1 MFSESPG
8 VRFAP
13 LIYGQ
18 IVNIRYKNSSNFT
31 VMQLN
36 PYNDFFIE
44 FITVDGSF
52 NTIVKLFVPYI
63 ISLRVKSE
71 KNQLKIRLE
80 DNDES
85 FYVVSES
92 AVKLGAVCHL
102 IRDFSEFLRQV
113 KYAKFSW
120 KNMIFSLLFNFCPQA
135 RNSMIS
141 APEESSNQ
149 FLNPN
154 SMPSLDD
161 PRSVLVKK
169 SSGYSLDL
177 LWENSKAFEETFFEL
192 KQIVLKEQS
201 TEDIERIVTNL
212 KASFTQSHL
221 ATLFDM
227 YRTGRPLKFGQ
238 ISKDQKQQDRRNLL
252 LSRSDFAHEKAKR
265 SASLKLKKKS
275 KQKKFSDSSKADDFT
290 FISRERSNSQH
301 HRQVDH
307 QTTLKIDTNLWKG
320 VSEAED
326 NNEMSFS
333 NFLTFLSNY
342 QQQPITKNLIE
353 TLQVFFN
360 QIRIESVFFYQKQ
373 VISKI
378 TFVEFCTFCL
388 SKLNSIEDFDAQD
401 ELIDLDLPLHSYF
414 INSSHNTYLIGHQ
427 LYGQSGIEG
436 YERAIDNGIRC
447 VEIDC
452 WDGDDMPI
460 VKHGY
465 TLTKSSSFESV
476 VSWLAKNAFKK
487 SQYPLIISLE
497 VHCKLTNRNKMAEI
511 IKEEFRNRLFVSNLQ
526 KNSPLLLKDV
536 MGKVLIKCGGATRS
550 GTYPSSSDGELPEKV
565 EPLLE
570 IVSLFSFKIPDL
582 SFYGSCRMLSADEE
596 VLVQL
601 IRDSTAFREVSN
613 RSLIRVY
620 PVSTRISSS
629 NYDPLSFWW
638 KGCQMAALNCQDLGD
653 PLLLNKAMFV
663 EGGGSEGGFFPKPS
677 WMLSKEVPKIKKFI
691 IEILASQIVSKQLI
705 TDDVT
710 LQVSLRGHPDDEEAN
725 RCIFQLK
732 IQSNFIHPNLER
744 QIFPFVFKI
753 RYPQIAF
760 FVFKLRKNDQ
770 DVFRAMV
777 KANCVRRGTRALR
790 LYNEKLFHNHFSFL
804 LLKIQEEE

>member
-1 MFSESPG
+1 MFAESPG

-18 IVNIRYKNSSNFT
+18 IVSIRYKNSSNLT

-44 FITVDGSF
+44 FITVDGEF

-63 ISLRVKSE
+63 TSLRVKSE

-120 KNMIFSLLFNFCPQA
+120 KNMIFNLLFNFCPQA
-135 RNSMIS
+135 RSPMIP
-141 APEESSNQ
+141 APEKSSNQ
-149 FLNPN
+149 FLSPN
-154 SMPSLDD
+154 YMSSLDD
-161 PRSVLVKK
+161 PRLVLIRK
-169 SSGYSLDL
+169 STGYSLDL
-177 LWENSKAFEETFFEL
+177 LWESSKAFEETFFEL
-192 KQIVLKEQS
+192 KQIVLKEKN

-227 YRTGRPLKFGQ
+227 YRTGKPLKFGQ
-238 ISKDQKQQDRRNLL
+238 FSKDQKKNDRRNPF
-252 LSRSDFAHEKAKR
+252 LSKSDVDHDKIKR
-265 SASLKLKKKS
+265 SVSLKLKRKS
-275 KQKKFSDSSKADDFT
+275 KQKKFSDSPKADDFV
-290 FISRERSNSQH
+290 FISRERSGSQH
-301 HRQVDH
+301 LRQVEH
-307 QTTLKIDTNLWKG
+307 QATLKKIKNLWKG
-320 VSEAED
+320 VPEEEQ

-333 NFLTFLSNY
+333 SFLTFLSDY
-342 QQQPITKNLIE
+342 QQQPITKKLIE
-353 TLQVFFN
+353 NLQVFFN
-360 QIRIESVFFYQKQ
+360 QIRIESAFFYQKQ

-378 TFVEFCTFCL
+378 TFVEFCTFCF

-401 ELIDLDLPLHSYF
+401 GLIDLNLPLHSYF

-476 VSWLAKNAFKK
+476 VGWLAKNAFKK

-497 VHCKLTNRNKMAEI
+497 VHCKLSNRNKMAEI
-511 IKEEFRNRLFVSNLQ
+511 IKKEFRNSLFVSSPQ
-526 KNSPLLLKDV
+526 KESLLLLKDV
-536 MGKVLIKCGGATRS
+536 LGKVLIKCGGASGS
-550 GTYPSSSDGELPEKV
+550 GTYPFNSGRELPEKV

-601 IRDSTAFREVSN
+601 IKDSRAFQELSN

-677 WMLSKEVPKIKKFI
+677 WMLSKEVPTIKKFL
-691 IEILASQIVSKQLI
+691 IEILASQIVSEQLI
-705 TDDVT
+705 TDDVR
-710 LQVSLRGHPDDEEAN
+710 LQVSFRGHPHDEEAN
-725 RCIFQLK
+725 RFVFQLK
-732 IQSNFIHPNLER
+732 LQSNFIHPNLER
-744 QIFPFVFKI
+744 QIFPFVFKV

-760 FVFKLRKNDQ
+760 FVFKLRKNNQ

-804 LLKIQEEE
+804 LLKVQEEE